1 MAQQLYWEQGITLCE
16 STDIM
21 TEFFSFGINSILYQ
35 RGIYPSETFTRVQKY
50 GLTLLVTTDPELMKY
65 LNNVVEQLKDWLNKC
80 SVQRLAVFISNTE
93 SGEVLER
100 WQFDIVCDKIA
111 EDEHPFICL

>member
-1 MAQQLYWEQGITLCE
+1 
-16 STDIM
+16 
-21 TEFFSFGINSILYQ
+21 
-35 RGIYPSETFTRVQKY
+35 
-50 GLTLLVTTDPELMKY
+50 MKY

-100 WQFDIVCDKIA
+100 WQFDTESDKNAKDDSTPREKSQKALQDEMWLIDQTELSYCDISA
-111 EDEHPFICL
+111 TVGSFLFI